1 MQWGRAQWRRV
12 KGAPA
17 QQAKELVLE
26 DRKALLKNAPMVALF
41 LEEGMKRKFSFRE
54 ELKDLLNKHSREN
67 ESNTPDAVLADYL
80 MECLSAF
87 DKATNRRTYLLEN
100 KTLTDEIYLGET
112 SMSDI
117 ERRNLELR
125 LGGHYEKGGP
135 FGH

>member
-26 DRKALLKNAPMVALF
+26 DRKALLKNAPTVALF

-100 KTLTDEIYLGET
+100 KTLTYEINLGET
-112 SMSDI
+112 SMDYFE
-117 ERRNLELR
+117 ERQKAARDSGLFD
-125 LGGHYEKGGP
+125 KGAR